1 MLFMRR
7 EHETQGRLCAKCLA
21 EAFRRHQLSNLVLG
35 WWGTISFFLTWVF
48 LIENTRGYFAARKQL
63 STLAERRAAMRF
75 VPRGNPLERLS
86 PFRHNVKLRLRR
98 EEPVGAIAAD
108 LASTHEVSLADAE
121 AFVLG
126 IQSELVPALDSR

>member
-7 EHETQGRLCAKCLA
+7 EYETQGRLCAKCLSD
-21 EAFRRHQLSNLVLG
+21 AFRKHQLSNLFLG

-48 LIENTRGYFAARKQL
+48 LIDNTRGYFRAKQELASLTQRREAA
-63 STLAERRAAMRF
+63 RF
-75 VPRGNPLERLS
+75 VPQGTPLERLS

-98 EEPVGAIAAD
+98 EEPAGLIAAD
-108 LASTHEVSLADAE
+108 LASTHEVPLADAE